1 MAQKTVVKTKK
12 AQTVPAGKKVAPR
25 PRKQPRIQFS
35 AGTWIFIVVL
45 LTGFSVWNFYFLPRM
60 GRTNIAP
67 PVPQVFQLAQH
78 KNMALVNTQIKTR
91 QTFLTVTPQP
101 IPGETGKTNPFE

>member
-1 MAQKTVVKTKK
+1 MAQKAVGKTNVEV
-12 AQTVPAGKKVAPR
+12 VPAGKKVAPR
-25 PRKQPRIQFS
+25 PRKQPRVKIS
-35 AGTWIFIVVL
+35 AGTWVFIVIL
-45 LTGFSVWNFYFLPRM
+45 LAIFSVWNFYFLPRM
-60 GRTNIAP
+60 GQTNITP

-78 KNMALVNTQIKTR
+78 KNLDMVNIQLKER